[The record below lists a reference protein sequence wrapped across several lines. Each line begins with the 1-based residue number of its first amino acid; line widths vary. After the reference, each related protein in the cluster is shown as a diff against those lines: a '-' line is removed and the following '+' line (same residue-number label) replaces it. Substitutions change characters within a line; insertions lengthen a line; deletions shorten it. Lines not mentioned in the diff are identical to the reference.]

1 MSKSNS
7 NKWSTSGILIYLV
20 QFARV
25 ITLFW
30 LLMYPVV
37 LLLQILDLTAISIF
51 KLDMTVHLQGLNSY
65 YEFYEQ
71 QYPLMH
77 NQVVTLEFTPLGYPM
92 ENKWLY
98 YLAYIM
104 QIGLYAAIFYGLTLI
119 KNILSSLKQN
129 NPWDEE
135 NSSRLRIISYL
146 LLIAF
151 PYMYSIDWL
160 AYLIAQELSL
170 PTKIHLVPPFFPEWS
185 LLIAGFI
192 VLLVAHLFKQGTRIY
207 EEQKLTI

>member
-1 MSKSNS
+1 MSNWNS
-7 NKWSTSGILIYLV
+7 NNWNTSGILIYLV

-77 NQVVTLEFTPLGYPM
+77 NQMVTLEFTPLGYPM

-98 YLAYIM
+98 YLTYTM

-119 KNILSSLKQN
+119 KDILNSLKKD
-129 NPWDEE
+129 NPWDAE
-135 NSSRLRIISYL
+135 NSSRLRIIGYL

-151 PYMYSIDWL
+151 PYLYAIDWL

-170 PTKIHLVPPFFPEWS
+170 PSKIYLVPPFFPEWS
-185 LLIAGFI
+185 LLIAGGI
-192 VLLVAHLFKQGTRIY
+192 VLLVAHIFKEGTEIY
-207 EEQKLTI
+207 EEQKLTV